1 MLGVN
6 PTTGSARAARSRLRQ
21 ALCVIAV
28 LGMAVA
34 ITGCGMI
41 SRRHQRPADFAV
53 KYAKVT
59 GVISS
64 PNWSRYAVD
73 IDAKGKKTI
82 QSSSHTGDSNK
93 TVQLSPADYDSFY
106 AALRSDGAFDDL
118 SDNPPCP
125 GPTTGYEDLS
135 FFANG
140 NYFSIPPCST
150 SKKKQKK
157 IEKVWEDVK
166 QVVGGP

>member
-1 MLGVN
+1 MLGIN
-6 PTTGSARAARSRLRQ
+6 ATRLLQASRIIATLS
-21 ALCVIAV
+21 VIV
-28 LGMAVA
+28 V
-34 ITGCGMI
+34 ITGCSMI
-41 SRRHQRPADFAV
+41 AKRHQRPDDFAV
-53 KYAKVT
+53 KYAKST

-82 QSSSHTGDSNK
+82 QSGSHNGDVNK
-93 TVQLSPADYDSFY
+93 TVQLSPAEYDSFY

-140 NYFSIPPCST
+140 NYVSIPLCST

-157 IEKVWEDVK
+157 IDKIWQDVRAVMG
-166 QVVGGP
+166 QP

>member
-6 PTTGSARAARSRLRQ
+6 GRSRRLQ
-21 ALCVIAV
+21 ALRVFAALGVI
-28 LGMAVA
+28 VA
-34 ITGCGMI
+34 ITGCSMI
-41 SRRHQRPADFAV
+41 SKRHQRPEDFAV
-53 KYAKVT
+53 KYAKST

-82 QSSSHTGDSNK
+82 QSGSHNGDVTK
-93 TVQLSPADYDSFY
+93 TVQLSPAEYDSFY

-118 SDNPPCP
+118 ADNPPCP
-125 GPTTGYEDLS
+125 GPTAGYEDLS

-140 NYFSIPPCST
+140 NYFSIPLCSA
-150 SKKKQKK
+150 SKKKQRK
-157 IEKVWEDVK
+157 IDKVWQDVRTILG
-166 QVVGGP
+166 QP

>member
-6 PTTGSARAARSRLRQ
+6 GRPRALQ
-21 ALCVIAV
+21 ALRVIAA
-28 LGMAVA
+28 LGVIVA
-34 ITGCGMI
+34 IAGCSMI
-41 SRRHQRPADFAV
+41 SKRHQRPDDFAV
-53 KYAKVT
+53 KYARST

-82 QSSSHTGDSNK
+82 QSGSHNGDVNK
-93 TVQLSPADYDSFY
+93 TVQLSPAEYDSFY

-125 GPTTGYEDLS
+125 GPATGYEDLS

-140 NYFSIPPCST
+140 NYVSIPLCSK

-157 IEKVWEDVK
+157 IDKVWQDVRA
-166 QVVGGP
+166 VVGQP

>member
-6 PTTGSARAARSRLRQ
+6 GRSRLLHVLRVLA
-21 ALCVIAV
+21 ALGVI
-28 LGMAVA
+28 VA
-34 ITGCGMI
+34 ITGCSMI
-41 SRRHQRPADFAV
+41 FKRHQRPDDFAV
-53 KYAKVT
+53 KYAKST
-59 GVISS
+59 GAISS

-82 QSSSHTGDSNK
+82 QSGSHNGDVNK
-93 TVQLSPADYDSFY
+93 TVQLSPAEYDSFY
-106 AALRSDGAFDDL
+106 AALRGDGAFDNL

-140 NYFSIPPCST
+140 NYFSIPLCST
-150 SKKKQKK
+150 SKRKQKK
-157 IEKVWEDVK
+157 IDKVWRDVHAM
-166 QVVGGP
+166 VGQP

>member
-6 PTTGSARAARSRLRQ
+6 AAADGRSRLLQ

-28 LGMAVA
+28 LGA
-34 ITGCGMI
+34 ITGCSII
-41 SRRHQRPADFAV
+41 SRRHQRPDDFAV
-53 KYAKVT
+53 KYAKAA

-73 IDAKGKKTI
+73 IDAKGKKTM
-82 QSSSHTGDSNK
+82 QSGSHTGDVNK
-93 TVQLSPADYDSFY
+93 TVQLSAAEYDSFY
-106 AALRSDGAFDDL
+106 AALRKDGAFDNL

-125 GPTTGYEDLS
+125 GPATGYEDLS

-140 NYFSIPPCST
+140 NYFSIPLCST
-150 SKKKQKK
+150 SKRKQKK
-157 IEKVWEDVK
+157 IDKVWRDVRAM
-166 QVVGGP
+166 VGQP

>member
-1 MLGVN
+1 MLGIN
-6 PTTGSARAARSRLRQ
+6 GRSRLLQ
-21 ALCVIAV
+21 ALRVIAA
-28 LGMAVA
+28 LGVIVA
-34 ITGCGMI
+34 IAGCSVI
-41 SRRHQRPADFAV
+41 SKRHQRPDDFAV
-53 KYAKVT
+53 KYAKST

-82 QSSSHTGDSNK
+82 QSGSHNGDVNK
-93 TVQLSPADYDSFY
+93 TVQLSPSEYDSFY

-140 NYFSIPPCST
+140 NYVSIPLCSK

-157 IEKVWEDVK
+157 IDKVWQDVRA
-166 QVVGGP
+166 VVGQP

>member
-6 PTTGSARAARSRLRQ
+6 GRSRPLHALR
-21 ALCVIAV
+21 VIAAFGV
-28 LGMAVA
+28 IVA
-34 ITGCGMI
+34 IAGCSMI
-41 SRRHQRPADFAV
+41 SKRHQRPDDFAV
-53 KYAKVT
+53 KYARST

-82 QSSSHTGDSNK
+82 QSGSHNGDVNK
-93 TVQLSPADYDSFY
+93 TVQLSPAEYDSFY

-125 GPTTGYEDLS
+125 GPATGYEDLS

-140 NYFSIPPCST
+140 NYVSIPLCSK

-157 IEKVWEDVK
+157 IDKVWQDVRA
-166 QVVGGP
+166 VVGQP